1 MEITHYCNS
10 FISIKINKTII
21 ACDPWV
27 GRTNDNA
34 WLSYPIYRNGLN
46 IINTLK
52 PDYIYISHLHCDHFD
67 PNLLK
72 KCNKNIIIIIKKFN
86 DQRLQR
92 SIKKLGFKK
101 ILEYL
106 PWKKIK
112 LNSDMNISI
121 IPQITNNSE
130 NMPNNI
136 NYDLDTAIIVQSNLT
151 KKIFFNN
158 VDNPLNVKDYKYI
171 NTFVKKK
178 FRSKIHVSCMPVG
191 SASEYPQ
198 CFLNINREKE
208 KVRVIKQ
215 CLSKVKKKL
224 KIIKPEVF
232 FPAGGSYIISGK
244 YSSLNKY
251 IACPSFKAVKE
262 GLKIK
267 NCKIVDI
274 QGKHKIIVNSK
285 STDFEKLKFIN
296 YSENKKNL
304 KKKFSKLKYEYQK
317 VLNKYSMSDLDKVF
331 NISVENY
338 KDILNKMNIKS
349 SWTINL
355 YLYKN
360 LRLNKQKKID
370 YNKSQLLKK
379 YELNYNSSAKKNYS
393 ELCGHL
399 DVDLF
404 YKMLNRIHPWNPVLS
419 GSMVLFERKP
429 NVFNPDVP
437 FSLNFLGI

>member
-215 CLSKVKKKL
+215 CLSQVKKKL

-296 YSENKKNL
+296 YSKNKKNL

>member
-1 MEITHYCNS
+1 MEIIHYCNS
-10 FISIKINKTII
+10 FISIKINKTTI

-27 GRTNDNA
+27 GKTNDNA

-67 PNLLK
+67 PDLLK
-72 KCNKNIIIIIKKFN
+72 KCNKNIIIIIKKFK

-112 LNSDMNISI
+112 LNPDMNISI

-130 NMPNNI
+130 NEPNNI

-158 VDNPLNVKDYKYI
+158 VDNPLNVNDYKYI

-198 CFLNINREKE
+198 CFLNINRRKE

-215 CLSKVKKKL
+215 CLSQVKKKL

-244 YSSLNKY
+244 YSSLNNY
-251 IACPSFKAVKE
+251 IARPNFKAIKE
-262 GLKIK
+262 RLKIK

-274 QGKHKIIVNSK
+274 QAKQKIIINSK
-285 STDFEKLKFIN
+285 STNFEKLKFIN
-296 YSENKKNL
+296 CTDNKKNL
-304 KKKFSKLKYEYQK
+304 KKKFSKSKYEYQK
-317 VLNKYSMSDLDKVF
+317 ILNKYSMSDLDKVF
-331 NISVENY
+331 NISVKNY
-338 KDILNKMNIKS
+338 KGILNKMNIKS

-370 YNKSQLLKK
+370 YNKSHLLKK
-379 YELNYNSSAKKNYS
+379 YELTYNSSAKKNYS

>member
-1 MEITHYCNS
+1 MEIIHYCNS
-10 FISIKINKTII
+10 FISIKINKTTI

-67 PNLLK
+67 PDLLK
-72 KCNKNIIIIIKKFN
+72 KCNKNIIIIIKKFK

-112 LNSDMNISI
+112 LNPDMNISI

-130 NMPNNI
+130 NEPNNI

-198 CFLNINREKE
+198 CFLNINRRKE

-215 CLSKVKKKL
+215 CLSQVKKKL

-232 FPAGGSYIISGK
+232 FPAGGSYIIFGK
-244 YSSLNKY
+244 YSSLNNY
-251 IACPSFKAVKE
+251 IARPNFKAIKE
-262 GLKIK
+262 RLKIK

-274 QGKHKIIVNSK
+274 QAKQKIIINSK
-285 STDFEKLKFIN
+285 STNFEKLKFIN
-296 YSENKKNL
+296 CTDNKKNL
-304 KKKFSKLKYEYQK
+304 KKKFSKSKYEYQK
-317 VLNKYSMSDLDKVF
+317 ILNKYSMSDLDKVF
-331 NISVENY
+331 NISVKNY
-338 KDILNKMNIKS
+338 KGILNKMNIKS

-379 YELNYNSSAKKNYS
+379 YELTYNSSAKKNYS